1 MNAVNDDLHGDGP
14 RHDEPRHDDLRYV
27 YAVCRPLAA
36 PLAADLTGVGGEPPR
51 QLVHEGLV
59 ALVGPVPER
68 DFSEKALR
76 AHLEDLDWLSDTA
89 RAHQRVI
96 DALTSVT
103 CPLPLRLATV
113 FRDDSGVRAM
123 LEDGAERFHRVLE
136 RIDGRVEWGVKVH
149 MLSEESTAPQ
159 PPAAAPRQSG
169 PGSGRDYLRRRR
181 SQRTAQEEGWQ
192 RAEAFAR
199 RLHETLSRHA
209 DDSRLHAPQNSELSR
224 TPGRN
229 VLNAAYLVSRAD
241 SEEFVELVDRT
252 KDEEEGTSG
261 LRVELTGPWAAY
273 SFTDDGATG
282 DASTGD
288 ASTGDAS
295 TGDAST
301 GDGATGDGTA
311 GDDRT
316 GDEKGRSV

>member
-1 MNAVNDDLHGDGP
+1 MNAVNDDPHGDGLHHEGP
-14 RHDEPRHDDLRYV
+14 HHDDLRYV

-36 PLAADLTGVGGEPPR
+36 PLAADLTGVGGIPPR
-51 QLVHEGLV
+51 QLTHEGLV

-68 DFSEKALR
+68 DFAEAPLR
-76 AHLEDLDWLSDTA
+76 AHLEDLDWLAATA

-96 DALTSVT
+96 DGLTSVT

-123 LEDGAERFHRVLE
+123 LEEGAERFHRVLE

-149 MLSEESTAPQ
+149 MESEEPAASAA
-159 PPAAAPRQSG
+159 PAAAPRPAG
-169 PGSGRDYLRRRR
+169 PGSGRDYLRMRR
-181 SQRTAQEEGWQ
+181 SQRTAQEENWQ

-199 RLHETLSRHA
+199 QLHETLARRA
-209 DDSRLHAPQNSELSR
+209 DDSRLHAPQNPELSR

-229 VLNAAYLVSRAD
+229 VLNAAYLVPRAD

-252 KDEEEGTSG
+252 KDEERGSG

-273 SFTDDGATG
+273 SFT
-282 DASTGD
+282 
-288 ASTGDAS
+288 
-295 TGDAST
+295 
-301 GDGATGDGTA
+301 
-311 GDDRT
+311 
-316 GDEKGRSV
+316 GDEKDGAR